1 MIKTVR
7 KIYAVWNYDEEE
19 TWLNEMAS
27 KGYNLIS
34 VGFCKYVFDECQPNE
49 YVIRI
54 EYLNKN
60 LFNINSD
67 KYLNLMEETGA
78 KYLGNVMS
86 WAYFSKKSE
95 STNFEL
101 YSDNSS
107 KISYI
112 EKVLILIKT
121 VFYVKIFLGIIN
133 IVFSIISPFSI
144 NIFIGLINLFI
155 AIISIKGYQKIN
167 SKKKSLQQ
175 INVLFE

>member
-1 MIKTVR
+1 
-7 KIYAVWNYDEEE
+7 
-19 TWLNEMAS
+19 
-27 KGYNLIS
+27 
-34 VGFCKYVFDECQPNE
+34 
-49 YVIRI
+49 
-54 EYLNKN
+54 
-60 LFNINSD
+60 
-67 KYLNLMEETGA
+67 MEETGA
-78 KYLGNVMS
+78 KYLSNVMS
-86 WAYFSKKSE
+86 WVYFSKKSE

-101 YSDNSS
+101 YSNNSS

-121 VFYVKIFLGIIN
+121 VFNVNILLGIIN
-133 IVFSIISPFSI
+133 IVFSIISPFSM